1 MASSGSILEAESTC
15 ALIQDIQPLKSQ
27 AQW

>member
-1 MASSGSILEAESTC
+1 MASSGSILEAESNF

-27 AQW
+27 AQC

>member
-1 MASSGSILEAESTC
+1 MASSGSILEAESNV

>member
-1 MASSGSILEAESTC
+1 MASSGSILEAESSF